1 MITAKAALE
10 GFSKALSLEL
20 VAKGIRVNLV
30 SPGMTDTPQLSE
42 IPERVRLMAAA
53 RVPLRR
59 LARPSDVA
67 GAVVY
72 LASPQSDY
80 LTGETIRVNGGQVM
94 L

>member
-1 MITAKAALE
+1 M
-10 GFSKALSLEL
+10 SLEL